1 MEKKYNNPAPVVIV
15 RVQRNQELLLVKGL
29 APKKHYTCV
38 AGYIEAGET
47 AEQACSRE
55 VLEETGIH
63 INNIKYHSSQHW
75 PHPNQLM
82 LAFTAEY
89 SSGIIQIDKSELT
102 DAKWFSSTSEM
113 EMPRTDSVAYRMI
126 TEFFIK

>member
-1 MEKKYNNPAPVVIV
+1 MTNKYNNPAPVVIV
-15 RVQRNQELLLVKGL
+15 RVHRNQELLLVKGL
-29 APKKHYTCV
+29 APKKHHTCV

-47 AEQACSRE
+47 AEQACARE
-55 VLEETGIH
+55 VLEETGIQ
-63 INNIKYHSSQHW
+63 IKNIKYHSSQHW

-89 SSGIIQIDKSELT
+89 ASGIIQIDKMELT
-102 DAKWFSSTSEM
+102 DANWFSAVAGI
-113 EMPRTDSVAYRMI
+113 EMPRIDSVAYRMI